1 MAKEYKTVFAFG
13 GELNPTF
20 SSAINKARNGIKGLD
35 SGAGE
40 ANGAFRNLTKS
51 VGGFGK
57 VLSRVAQYTG
67 AYVLITSVTEA
78 ISNMAG
84 SIVGFQDSM
93 AQLQASTGATV
104 QDMQALSESA
114 KNLYNQNL
122 GDDWND
128 VANSLSLVK
137 QVTQQT
143 GEELERTTKNAMV
156 YRDVFGEDIQQSIK
170 ASDTMMRNFGITS
183 DQAYNLLAQGAQKG
197 LNKSDELLDSAN
209 EYAPYFATLGFTANQ
224 MFDTFSAG
232 LESGAFNLDKVG
244 DAVKEFG
251 IRVKDD
257 SKGTNE
263 AFSALGLNANEMAQT
278 FARGGP
284 AAQKA
289 FTQVVDAISKVQD
302 PVQKNVI
309 GVQLFGTMFEDLEKD
324 VIAAM
329 GSARS
334 QFDMT
339 KSTMDE
345 ITNIKYDTASKALQ
359 GIGRQIM
366 TGFIMPIGD
375 KALPVLQVFSDWLGD
390 SLPKITGFFS
400 GIGSTVGPVV
410 SEVYEN
416 IVWLFEN
423 GFDGEMKGV
432 TINYAKMFGMT
443 DADAAE
449 LAEGVGN
456 VFASLTDIKDDFI
469 SGWKTVMP
477 SVQHVLG
484 SVQKIGLQMVPIFQR
499 VGVGFWEVSTRIIK
513 GLMPVGS
520 FIQAKLWPVVSKVF
534 GFLAND
540 VAPAVS
546 RAISSMVPTIVSVA
560 GKIGDTISAMF
571 NVVKPVID
579 GIVSTFHFAFPFI
592 KAVVISAIDS
602 VSGVFNGLMTT
613 LGGVLDFITGVFT
626 GDWEKAW
633 TGVKD
638 VFGGVFSSLGAL
650 LKAPINAVISLI
662 NQAFQSIG
670 SISVDIP
677 DWVPGM
683 GGEKL
688 SFSFPE
694 IPMLAEGGVA
704 VGPTLAMIG
713 EGAESEAILPLSKLE
728 SLLDLGSAAPYS
740 SGGNGGD
747 IYVEYS
753 PQITIQGGG
762 GGSAQSQ
769 AEQALEMSLRKLEQM
784 LTELKRNQQRRSYV
798 L

>member
-1 MAKEYKTVFAFG
+1 MAKEYKTTFSFG

-20 SSAINKARNGIKGLD
+20 SSAVDKARDGIKGLEK
-35 SGAGE
+35 E
-40 ANGAFRNLTKS
+40 ADKADGVFGQLTKS

-57 VLSRVAQYTG
+57 IVSRVAQYTG
-67 AYVLITSVTEA
+67 AYALITSVTDA
-78 ISNMAG
+78 IGNMAG
-84 SIVGFQDSM
+84 SLIGFQDSM

-122 GDDWND
+122 GEDWDD
-128 VANSLSLVK
+128 VAHSLSLVK

-143 GEELERTTKNAMV
+143 GSELENTTKNAMV
-156 YRDVFGEDIQQSIK
+156 YRDVFGEDIQESIK
-170 ASDTMMRNFGITS
+170 ATDTMMKNFGITS

-257 SKGTNE
+257 SKSTNE
-263 AFSALGLNANEMAQT
+263 AFTALGFNADKMAQT

-284 AAQKA
+284 EAQKA

-302 PVQKNVI
+302 PVKKNVI

-339 KSTMDE
+339 KDTMGEVTKVKYSTV
-345 ITNIKYDTASKALQ
+345 SKAFQ

-366 TGFIMPIGD
+366 TGIIMPLGD
-375 KALPVLQVFSDWLGD
+375 LALPALQSFSDWFGD
-390 SLPKITGFFS
+390 VLPKVTGFFKSIGSDIGSFASRLFDS
-400 GIGSTVGPVV
+400 GIDQGSLGK
-410 SEVYEN
+410 
-416 IVWLFEN
+416 IVA
-423 GFDGEMKGV
+423 V
-432 TINYAKMFGMT
+432 MT
-443 DADAAE
+443 D
-449 LAEGVGN
+449 LR
-456 VFASLTDIKDDFI
+456 DDFLN
-469 SGWKTVMP
+469 GWNAVM
-477 SVQHVLG
+477 
-484 SVQKIGLQMVPIFQR
+484 PIFQK
-499 VGVGFWEVSTRIIK
+499 VGAGFWEVSARITKALI
-513 GLMPVGS
+513 PVGT
-520 FIQAKLWPVVSKVF
+520 FLQAKLWPVLSKVF

-546 RAISSMVPTIVSVA
+546 RAVSSMVPTIVSVA
-560 GKIGDTISAMF
+560 GKIGDTIAAMF

-579 GIVSTFHFAFPFI
+579 GLVGVFNFSFPFI
-592 KAVVISAIDS
+592 KAVVISAINS

-613 LGGVLDFITGVFT
+613 LGGILDFITGVFT
-626 GDWEKAW
+626 GDWSKAW
-633 TGVKD
+633 TGVRD
-638 VFGGVFSSLGAL
+638 VFSGVFSSLASL

-662 NQAFQSIG
+662 NQALQSIG

-704 VGPTLAMIG
+704 TGPTLAMIG
-713 EGAESEAILPLSKLE
+713 EGTESEAVLPLSKLD
-728 SLLDLGSAAPYS
+728 SLLNSAAS
-740 SGGNGGD
+740 SGYGGVGGGGD
-747 IYVEYS
+747 IHVTYS
-753 PQITIQGGG
+753 PSTVIQGN
-762 GGSAQSQ
+762 ATPEAIEQMKRE
-769 AEQALEMSLRKLEQM
+769 AEMNLRRLEQM
-784 LTELKRNQQRRSYV
+784 LRDLQRDKQRRAFV
-798 L
+798 

>member
-1 MAKEYKTVFAFG
+1 MAKEYKTTFSFG

-20 SSAINKARNGIKGLD
+20 SSAVEKARDGIKGLEKE
-35 SGAGE
+35 AGKAE
-40 ANGAFRNLTKS
+40 GVFGQLTKS

-57 VLSRVAQYTG
+57 IVSRVAQYTG
-67 AYVLITSVTEA
+67 AFALVTGVTDAIGNMTS
-78 ISNMAG
+78 

-93 AQLQASTGATV
+93 AQLQASTGASV
-104 QDMQALSESA
+104 QDMQALAESA

-122 GDDWND
+122 GEDWND

-143 GEELERTTKNAMV
+143 GAELESTTKNAMV

-170 ASDTMMRNFGITS
+170 ATDTMMKNFGITS

-197 LNKSDELLDSAN
+197 LNKSDELLDTAN
-209 EYAPYFATLGFTANQ
+209 EYSPYFSALGFTANQ

-244 DAVKEFG
+244 DAVKEFN

-257 SKGTNE
+257 SKSTNE
-263 AFSALGLNANEMAQT
+263 AFAALGFNASEMAQT

-302 PVQKNVI
+302 PVQKNVL
-309 GVQLFGTMFEDLEKD
+309 GVKLFGTQFEDLEKD

-339 KSTMDE
+339 KNTMDE
-345 ITNIKYDTASKALQ
+345 ITNVKYSTATKAIQ

-366 TGFIMPIGD
+366 TGIIMPIGD
-375 KALPVLQVFSDWLGD
+375 LALPALQSFSDWLGD
-390 SLPKITGFFS
+390 SIPKVTGFFS
-400 GIGSTVGPVV
+400 NIGQTVGPFV
-410 SEVYEN
+410 SDAYEN
-416 IVWLFEN
+416 ILWLFEN

-432 TINYAKMFGMT
+432 TVNYAKMFGMS
-443 DADAAE
+443 DADAE
-449 LAEGVGN
+449 QLAESVGS
-456 VFASLTDIKDDFI
+456 VFASLADIKDDFI
-469 SGWKTVMP
+469 SGWKNVMP
-477 SVQHVLG
+477 SIQNVFE
-484 SVQKIGLQMVPIFQR
+484 SIQKIVLQMVPIFQR
-499 VGVGFWEVSTRIIK
+499 VGVGFWEVSTRITKALI
-513 GLMPVGS
+513 PVGA

-546 RAISSMVPTIVSVA
+546 RAVSSMVPTIVSVA

-579 GIVSTFHFAFPFI
+579 GIVGTFNFAFPFI
-592 KAVVISAIDS
+592 KAIVISAIDS

-626 GDWEKAW
+626 GDWGKAW
-633 TGVKD
+633 TGVKEI
-638 VFGGVFSSLGAL
+638 FGGVFDGLAAL
-650 LKAPINAVISLI
+650 VKAPINAVISLI

-670 SISVDIP
+670 GISFDVP
-677 DWVPGM
+677 DWVPGI

-694 IPMLAEGGVA
+694 IPMLETGGIA
-704 VGPTLAMIG
+704 TGPTLAMIG
-713 EGAESEAILPLSKLE
+713 EGAEEEAILPLSKLE
-728 SLLDLGSAAPYS
+728 SLLGYGSIAP
-740 SGGNGGD
+740 
-747 IYVEYS
+747 
-753 PQITIQGGG
+753 QTGG
-762 GGSAQSQ
+762 GGSGDIYLEYSPKITLEGGGGSDIQDLIN
-769 AEQALEMSLRKLEQM
+769 QALDLSLRKLEQM
-784 LTELKRNQQRRSYV
+784 LRELKREQQRRSFA
-798 L
+798 